1 MCLNAER
8 LANPCLRAFPSR
20 LALRGLGRAIAS
32 LLILLLLSVA
42 CTPSAGQALPASSPS
57 ATPTP
62 RVLPTR
68 LLALLSGQLVRV
80 DGCFRV
86 NTEQGSVLIG
96 WTPVFSVHLEQDAI
110 EITDTLTGEQAR
122 WQLGDWIRVGGAVPS
137 QMDPEFRHGQPRD
150 CPGPYFVMH
159 TF

>member
-1 MCLNAER
+1 MCLKAER
-8 LANPCLRAFPSR
+8 LANACLRAIPSR

-32 LLILLLLSVA
+32 LLILLLSVA
-42 CTPSAGQALPASSPS
+42 CTSSAGQTLPANSPP
-57 ATPTP
+57 ATPSP

-68 LLALLSGQLVRV
+68 LLAELSGQLVRA

-96 WTPVFSVHLEQDAI
+96 WTLIFSVHLEQGAI
-110 EITDTLTGEQAR
+110 DITDTLTGEHAR
-122 WQLGDWIRVGGAVPS
+122 WQLGDWIRVGGAYPS
-137 QMDPEFRHGQPRD
+137 QMDPEFRHGQPEH
-150 CPGPYFVMH
+150 CGGPYFVMH